1 MSGCGQRCVM
11 NKVTTKTKLQKLTG
25 ILLWLVIAVY
35 TFLLPNARLA
45 YDAIVN
51 TFGQNAAGRVPI
63 ITVCALGLIYALAV
77 YRVHK
82 SFRNLLFLIPCGV
95 IAYLI
100 MHLEKNPNKHIHIP
114 EYVLMTWL
122 LFAVLS
128 KNYTS
133 RDLYVL
139 IFLCT
144 TALGVVDELEQGIH
158 PARFYGWSDMI
169 VNSASGL
176 IGIFTLMGIKR
187 TQRADWQW
195 ARMLKKSVAAAGLV
209 LAGLAGAV
217 IMCVILFKV
226 QAQGVF
232 WGVYPQWLWIWN
244 ILYLAAAMGMVV
256 LKIRKYLLKMNAS
269 SYLNPS
275 DAIADLWVFP
285 LLVIIAYMYI
295 LVIYVSITDNPFR

>member
-1 MSGCGQRCVM
+1 M
-11 NKVTTKTKLQKLTG
+11 NKVTANIRLQKLTG
-25 ILLWLVIAVY
+25 ILIWLVIAVY

-51 TFGQNAAGRVPI
+51 TFGQNAASRVPI

-122 LFAVLS
+122 LFAALS
-128 KNYTS
+128 KSYTS

-195 ARMLKKSVAAAGLV
+195 AKMLKKSVAAAGLV

-232 WGVYPQWLWIWN
+232 WGVYPRWLWIWN
-244 ILYLAAAMGMVV
+244 IFYLAAAMGMVV
-256 LKIRKYLLKMNAS
+256 LKIRKHLLKTNAS
-269 SYLNPS
+269 SDLNPS

-295 LVIYVSITDNPFR
+295 LVIYVSITGNPFR

>member
-1 MSGCGQRCVM
+1 MM
-11 NKVTTKTKLQKLTG
+11 NKVIANTKLQKLTG
-25 ILLWLVIAVY
+25 ILLWLVITVY

-51 TFGQNAAGRVPI
+51 TFGQHAAGRVPI

-77 YRVHK
+77 YRVHR
-82 SFRNLLFLIPCGV
+82 SLGNLLYLIPCGV

-122 LFAVLS
+122 LFAALS
-128 KNYTS
+128 KSYTS
-133 RDLYVL
+133 RDLYLL

-187 TQRADWQW
+187 TQKADWHW
-195 ARMLKKSVAAAGLV
+195 AKMLKKSIAPAGLV
-209 LAGLAGAV
+209 LAGLAGTV
-217 IMCVILFKV
+217 IMCVSLFKV

-232 WGVYPQWLWIWN
+232 WGVYPRWLWIWN
-244 ILYLAAAMGMVV
+244 FFYLAAAMGMVV
-256 LKIRKYLLKMNAS
+256 LKIREHSLRTNAS
-269 SYLNPS
+269 SDLNPS

-295 LVIYVSITDNPFR
+295 LVIYVSITGNPFR